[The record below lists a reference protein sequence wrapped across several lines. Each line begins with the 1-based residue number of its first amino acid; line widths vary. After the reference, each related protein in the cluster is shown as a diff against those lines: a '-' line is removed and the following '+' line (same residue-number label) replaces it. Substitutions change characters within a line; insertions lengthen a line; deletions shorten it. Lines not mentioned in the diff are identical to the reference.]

1 MPLTENQIEQT
12 SLSSGGRT
20 APDEPYLLTPGP
32 LTTSLRTKQAM
43 LHDWGSWD
51 GDFNESTAEIRR
63 RLTAMAHG
71 GDDYDCV
78 PMQGSGTFS
87 MEAALSSFVPRDGKA
102 LVLMNGAYGQRAAK
116 TLQYLGRAHVT
127 LDKGDYLPPMPDE
140 VDTILARDPE
150 ITDVVLIHCETSS
163 GILNPLKG
171 ISDVVGRH
179 GRRLMVDAM
188 SSFGAVPLD
197 AREVPFEVMVYRN
210 LDLLDISPIQSVVKV
225 DDTISGVGEALEA
238 GCWGVG
244 VARYSNYMDISS
256 LEEEADLPEA
266 EIDRRVA
273 YTRDVLYKSG
283 AHYVID
289 SIVELPEVIDDT
301 TCTWPGARNH
311 DGQID
316 LGTNG
321 VN

>member
-1 MPLTENQIEQT
+1 
-12 SLSSGGRT
+12 
-20 APDEPYLLTPGP
+20 
-32 LTTSLRTKQAM
+32 
-43 LHDWGSWD
+43 
-51 GDFNESTAEIRR
+51 
-63 RLTAMAHG
+63 
-71 GDDYDCV
+71 
-78 PMQGSGTFS
+78 MQGSGTFS

-289 SIVELPEVIDDT
+289 SIVELPEVIDDINL
-301 TCTWPGARNH
+301 R
-311 DGQID
+311 
-316 LGTNG
+316 
-321 VN
+321 